1 MTNISYICS
10 MKKIIAYILVNLVTW
25 NPDKSMEIVRE
36 FLGGKVPVKPTTN
49 KVVEPNQPQQKK
61 AQPKSK
67 KDELL
72 ESLKYLKSKEVKTK
86 QDKESIYTLE
96 VILKN
101 MV

>member
-1 MTNISYICS
+1 
-10 MKKIIAYILVNLVTW
+10 
-25 NPDKSMEIVRE
+25 MEIVRE
-36 FLGGKVPVKPTTN
+36 FLGGKEPVKPTAN
-49 KVVEPNQPQQKK
+49 KVAVSNQPQQKK

-96 VILKN
+96 VVLKN

>member
-1 MTNISYICS
+1 
-10 MKKIIAYILVNLVTW
+10 LVTW

-36 FLGGKVPVKPTTN
+36 FLGGKEPVKPTTN
-49 KVVEPNQPQQKK
+49 KVVVSNQPQQKK
-61 AQPKSK
+61 TQPKSK

-96 VILKN
+96 MVLKN
-101 MV
+101 MS

>member
-1 MTNISYICS
+1 
-10 MKKIIAYILVNLVTW
+10 
-25 NPDKSMEIVRE
+25 
-36 FLGGKVPVKPTTN
+36 
-49 KVVEPNQPQQKK
+49 VVPNQPQQKK

-96 VILKN
+96 VVLKN

>member
-1 MTNISYICS
+1 MI
-10 MKKIIAYILVNLVTW
+10 KIIAYILVNLVTW

-49 KVVEPNQPQQKK
+49 KVVVSNQPQQKK

-96 VILKN
+96 VVLKN

>member
-1 MTNISYICS
+1 MD
-10 MKKIIAYILVNLVTW
+10 KIIAYILVNLVTW

-36 FLGGKVPVKPTTN
+36 FLGGDPVIKPTINN
-49 KVVEPNQPQQKK
+49 KVVTPVVQQKK
-61 AQPKSK
+61 TPPKSK
-67 KDELL
+67 RDELL
-72 ESLKYLKSKEVKTK
+72 ESLNYLKSKSVKTK